1 MRCRE
6 VDELWDEVRG
16 ECTASVK
23 EAVNAHLQTCPPCQ
37 QIYEEYE
44 GIAYC
49 LESLPKPDPSC
60 DLTKKVV
67 EHIAAIRRK
76 DRATPIVLTSVQTPV
91 GKLYVGF
98 KENRIAYIGVDTG
111 EPFEDVR
118 SRIEARLRRP
128 VTRGEAPPWL
138 CATLDEFFT
147 TWHVDDKV
155 VDIEDL
161 TPFEQAVLRAA
172 AMIPPGQVRSYS
184 WVASQVGRPR
194 AARAVGQVMARNP
207 LPLLF
212 PCHRVVDSSG
222 DLHNYGYGLEM
233 KARLLKLEGYRG

>member
-23 EAVNAHLQTCPPCQ
+23 DAVDSHLRACPPCQ
-37 QIYEEYE
+37 QLYEEYE

-49 LESLPKPDPSC
+49 LECLPQPDPSC

-67 EHIAAIRRK
+67 EHIASIRRK
-76 DRATPIVLTSVQTPV
+76 ERATPIVLTSVQTPV
-91 GKLYVGF
+91 GRLYVGF

-111 EPFEDVR
+111 EPFEEVR
-118 SRIEARLRRP
+118 VRIESRLRRS
-128 VTRGEAPPWL
+128 VVAGDAPAWL
-138 CATLDEFFT
+138 RETLDQFFT
-147 TWHVDDKV
+147 TWRVDDKV

-161 TPFEQAVLRAA
+161 TPFEQAALKAA
-172 AMIPPGQVRSYS
+172 AMIPPGEVRSYS
-184 WVASQVGRPR
+184 WVASQIGRPR

-207 LPLLF
+207 VPLLF

>member
-16 ECTASVK
+16 ECTSSIK
-23 EAVNAHLQTCPPCQ
+23 DAVNAHLSTCPPCQ
-37 QIYEEYE
+37 QLFEEYE

-49 LESLPKPDPSC
+49 LECLPQPDPSC
-60 DLTKKVV
+60 DLAKKVV
-67 EHIAAIRRK
+67 EHIAAIRNKERG
-76 DRATPIVLTSVQTPV
+76 TPIALTSVETPV

-111 EPFEDVR
+111 EPFEEVR

-128 VTRGEAPPWL
+128 VTAGEAPRWL
-138 CATLDEFFT
+138 RETLDQFFK
-147 TWHVDDKV
+147 TWRVDDEV

-161 TPFEQAVLRAA
+161 TPFEQAALRAA
-172 AMIPPGQVRSYS
+172 AMIPPGEVRSYS
-184 WVASQVGRPR
+184 WVASQIGRPR
-194 AARAVGQVMARNP
+194 AARAVGRVMARNP
-207 LPLLF
+207 LPLLM
-212 PCHRVVDSSG
+212 PCHRVVDASG